1 MLRSPQ
7 GWDVRPQLVMNM
19 KRTVTIALGGA
30 ALLAWLA
37 GAATSNH
44 SIPPAVVNAPAPI
57 EVRGAELANEI
68 ARLQERLRPGAT
80 PRQPGRNLFAFRPV
94 AAPPPAPAFAP
105 APSRAA
111 LTESLP
117 LAPALP
123 ALKLAGIA
131 EDAGAEGPLRTAIIS
146 GEGQLYMAKEGEN
159 VTTRYRVV
167 RISADVVELLDVLD
181 NSTRR
186 LALR

>member
-1 MLRSPQ
+1 MH
-7 GWDVRPQLVMNM
+7 M
-19 KRTVTIALGGA
+19 KRTATIAVVGA

-44 SIPPAVVNAPAPI
+44 TIPPPIDAHVAPI

-68 ARLQERLRPGAT
+68 ARLQERLRPSAT
-80 PRQPGRNLFAFRPV
+80 PRQPGRNLFTFR
-94 AAPPPAPAFAP
+94 AGAPHPATTPAFAP
-105 APSRAA
+105 PPVTAA
-111 LTESLP
+111 AEPPP

-131 EDAGAEGPLRTAIIS
+131 EDAGEEAPVRTAIIS
-146 GEGQLYMAKEGEN
+146 GEGQLHMAKEGEN
-159 VTTRYRVV
+159 VTARYRVV
-167 RISADVVELLDVLD
+167 KISADVVELLDLVD
-181 NSTRR
+181 GTTRR